1 MVKIKRWLVLQREI
15 IKSHL
20 RTLIR
25 PKNKNGFQTIIENGR
40 DININGAF
48 EALEDSWFRV
58 VKKYPY
64 MLDKR

>member
-20 RTLIR
+20 RTLLI
-25 PKNKNGFQTIIENGR
+25 PKNENGFLTIIEDGK

-48 EALEDSWFRV
+48 EALEESWFRL
-58 VKKYPY
+58 VKKQPEL
-64 MLDKR
+64 LD

>member
-1 MVKIKRWLVLQREI
+1 MVKIKRWLVLLHET
-15 IKSHL
+15 IKSRL

-25 PKNKNGFQTIIENGR
+25 PKNKNGFQTIIKDGR
-40 DININGAF
+40 DINIHGAF

-58 VKKYPY
+58 VKKYPH